1 MGNISKAERERRA
14 AMAAEPSTKPEPVTE
29 QDGQTP
35 GSQLD
40 FGTVA
45 MCRDAAQFPPPH
57 RADVHPAEVANYAAG
72 GWRVA

>member
-14 AMAAEPSTKPEPVTE
+14 AMAAEPVAETAEPA
-29 QDGQTP
+29 GQTP

-45 MCRDAAQFPPPH
+45 MTRDAAQFPPPH